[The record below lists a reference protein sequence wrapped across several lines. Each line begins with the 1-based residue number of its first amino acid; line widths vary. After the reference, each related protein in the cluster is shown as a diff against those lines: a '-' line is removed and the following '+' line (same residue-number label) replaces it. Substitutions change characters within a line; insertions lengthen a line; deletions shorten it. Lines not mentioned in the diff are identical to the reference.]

1 MGLAVDHTEDGILC
15 VKEPAGTYD
24 LILMDVQM
32 PNMDGYK
39 ATQAIRQLPDEQK
52 ANIPI
57 VAMKTNAFAED
68 RKKAIAMGMNDHLA
82 KPLEIDKL
90 IAVLPRYCRAKT

>member
-1 MGLAVDHTEDGILC
+1 MGLAVDRTEDGILC

-39 ATQAIRQLPDEQK
+39 ATQVIRQLPDEQK

-57 VAMKTNAFAED
+57 IAMTANAFAED
-68 RKKAIAMGMNDHLA
+68 CKKAIAMGMNDHLA